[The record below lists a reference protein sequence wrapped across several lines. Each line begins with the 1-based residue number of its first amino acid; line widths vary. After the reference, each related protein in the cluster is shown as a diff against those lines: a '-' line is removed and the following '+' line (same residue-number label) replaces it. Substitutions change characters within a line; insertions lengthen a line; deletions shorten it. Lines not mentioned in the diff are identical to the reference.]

1 MCKNWHILHNLDQ
14 MKYCCFIYFFFIA
27 SQLNAQ
33 PPIGQWREHLPY
45 NAGINVLQANNKI
58 YCATAQSLL
67 YVDLTDNTVHKLSRA
82 NGLSE
87 TGISVMKKNEVT
99 GNILIGYANSNI
111 DFINNGKIS
120 NINDIER
127 KNIVGDKNIYTIFSK
142 GNLCY
147 FACGFGIV
155 VIDETKKETKD
166 TYYIGNNGNFVKV
179 TGMADD
185 GSFFY
190 AATTEG
196 LKKAQNTSTTLANYA
211 SWQNVNGNGL
221 SNGPVK
227 DVKYFSNKILA
238 LKNDSIFQ
246 LNGTIWTLF
255 YTSTNTIN
263 SITNSDGRLLVSETN
278 VMASGRI
285 VELDGNG
292 IITATIKQNNFPET
306 PREAIK
312 INNIYWIADNFKGL
326 YRVESNTFTTYTPNA
341 PNGIA
346 TGDFFFNNDI
356 LYAASGGVNDAW
368 QYTFNVNG
376 LYKLEENYWSPI
388 WRFNI
393 PAMDTMFDFN
403 TVVANENTI
412 YAGSFGGGLLK
423 IKDNT
428 VKVFKQN
435 SSLEAAIGDPNNYRI
450 GGLALDADQNL
461 WVSNYGSTRNLHVLK
476 TNDTWQSF
484 TIPFF
489 LNQNAVAQVLID
501 DNNQKWIVA
510 PKNNGLI
517 CFNHGNNIDNIG
529 DDKWRQY
536 KTGNGNGNLPSN
548 DVFCIAKD
556 KEGIIWIGTPN
567 GIALIQCTGE
577 VFTSNGCEAV
587 LPIVQQDQFAGYLFQ
602 NEVVQTIAVD
612 GANRKW
618 VGTKNGVWL
627 ISSGGEKIIYRF
639 SEDNSPLLSNDIKK
653 IAIQPNTGEVFF
665 ATTKGICSFRSTA
678 TEATDEHSKVLV
690 FPNPV
695 PAAYNGTIAIKGLAA
710 NSIVKITE
718 LNGRLVYQ
726 TKALGGQA
734 IWNGL
739 NYRGQKINSGTY
751 LVLATSENSDD
762 KVAAKIFF
770 IGK

>member
-1 MCKNWHILHNLDQ
+1 
-14 MKYCCFIYFFFIA
+14 MKQWFSTSFLCFIIFF
-27 SQLNAQ
+27 LKAQ

-45 NAGINVLQANNKI
+45 NSGINVLQADGKI
-58 YCATAQSLL
+58 YCATAQSLM
-67 YVDLTDNTVHKLSRA
+67 YVDLSDNTVHKLSRVS
-82 NGLSE
+82 GLSE
-87 TGISVMKKNEVT
+87 TGVSVMKKNETT
-99 GNILIGYANSNI
+99 GTILIGYGNSNI
-111 DFINNGKIS
+111 DLISNNKIS
-120 NINDIER
+120 NVNDIER
-127 KNIVGDKNIYTIFSK
+127 KNIVGDKNIYNIFSK
-142 GNLCY
+142 GSLSY
-147 FACGFGIV
+147 FSCGFGIV
-155 VIDETKKETKD
+155 VIDEVKKETKD
-166 TYYIGNNGNFVKV
+166 TYFIGANGSFVKV

-185 GSFFY
+185 NTYFY

-196 LKKAQNTSTTLANYA
+196 LKKALNTSTNLANYA
-211 SWQNVNGNGL
+211 SWQNISGSNGL
-221 SNGPVK
+221 SNGAIR
-227 DVKYFSNKILA
+227 DVKYFSNKIVI

-246 LNGTIWTLF
+246 LNGTSWSLF
-255 YTSTNTIN
+255 YTTIN
-263 SITNSDGRLLVSETN
+263 AISAINISDNKLMVSETN
-278 VMASGRI
+278 IAASGQ
-285 VELDGNG
+285 VVVLDNSGVIN
-292 IITATIKQNNFPET
+292 TTVKQNNLPET
-306 PREAIK
+306 PKEAIK
-312 INNIYWIADNFKGL
+312 INNTYWIADYFKGL
-326 YRVESNTFTTYTPNA
+326 YRVEANSFTTFTPNA

-346 TGDFFFNNDI
+346 TGDLFFNNNT

-376 LYKLEENYWSPI
+376 IYKLEENYWSPI

-403 TVVANENTI
+403 TVVANENSV

-423 IKDNT
+423 VNNNT

-435 SSLEAAIGDPNNYRI
+435 STLEAAVGDPNSYRI
-450 GGLALDADQNL
+450 GGLAVDEEQNV
-461 WVSNYGSTRNLHVLK
+461 WVSNYGSNKNLHALK
-476 TNDTWQSF
+476 TNDTWLSF

-489 LNQNAVAQVLID
+489 LNQNAVAQIIID

-517 CFNHGNNIDNIG
+517 CYNHGNSIDNIG
-529 DDKWRQY
+529 DDKWKQY
-536 KTGNGNGNLPSN
+536 KAGNGNGNLPSN
-548 DVFCIAKD
+548 EVFCIAKD
-556 KEGIIWIGTPN
+556 KEGIIWVGTPN

-577 VFTSNGCEAV
+577 VFTANGCQAV

-678 TEATDEHSKVLV
+678 TEATDEHNKVLV

-695 PAAYNGTIAIKGLAA
+695 PANYNGTIAIRGLAA

-751 LVLATSENSDD
+751 LVLATSEDSND
-762 KVAAKIFF
+762 KVATKIFF

>member
-1 MCKNWHILHNLDQ
+1 MKPCFCTSIL
-14 MKYCCFIYFFFIA
+14 CFILFSA
-27 SQLNAQ
+27 VAQ

-45 NAGINVLQANNKI
+45 NGAINVVQASNKI
-58 YCATAQSLL
+58 YCATTQSLL
-67 YVDLTDNTVHKLSRA
+67 YVDLADNTVHKLSRVT
-82 NGLSE
+82 GLSE
-87 TGISVMKKNEVT
+87 TGVAVMKKNDATNTV
-99 GNILIGYANSNI
+99 LIGYSNSNI
-111 DFINNGKIS
+111 DLIQNNKII
-120 NINDIER
+120 NINDIKR
-127 KNIVGDKNIYTIFSK
+127 KNIVGDKNIYNIFSK
-142 GNLCY
+142 NNLSY
-147 FACGFGIV
+147 FSCGFGIV
-155 VIDETKKETKD
+155 VIDEIKKETKD
-166 TYYIGNNGNFVKV
+166 TYYIGNNGSSIKV
-179 TGMADD
+179 TGLANDN
-185 GSFFY
+185 SFFY
-190 AATTEG
+190 AATADG
-196 LKKAQNTSTTLANYA
+196 LKKAPNSSSNLANYT
-211 SWQNVNGNGL
+211 SWQNISGSNGL
-221 SNGPVK
+221 SNGAVR
-227 DVKYFSNKILA
+227 DAKYFSNKIIV

-246 LNGTIWTLF
+246 LNGASWSLF
-255 YTSTNTIN
+255 YASTNKIN
-263 SITNSDGRLLVSETN
+263 NINIAEDKLMIAESIT
-278 VMASGRI
+278 ASAGQII
-285 VELDGNG
+285 VLNNTGTLN
-292 IITATIKQNNFPET
+292 ATIKQNSLPEV
-306 PREAIK
+306 PQEALK
-312 INNIYWIADNFKGL
+312 INNTYWIADFFKGL
-326 YRVESNTFTTYTPNA
+326 YRVEVNSFTPFAPNA
-341 PNGIA
+341 PTGIA
-346 TGDFFFNNDI
+346 TGELFFNNNT

-368 QYTFNVNG
+368 QYTFNGNG
-376 LYKLEENYWSPI
+376 LYKLDDNYWSPI

-393 PAMDTMFDFN
+393 AAMDTMFDFN

-428 VKVFKQN
+428 TVKVYKQN
-435 SSLEAAIGDPNNYRI
+435 SPLEAAIGDPNNYRI
-450 GGLALDADQNL
+450 GGLALDAEQNV
-461 WVSNYGSTRNLHVLK
+461 WVSNYGSSRNLHVLK

-489 LNQNAVAQVLID
+489 LNQNAVAQIVID
-501 DNNQKWIVA
+501 DNNQKWILA

-517 CFNHGNNIDNIG
+517 CFNHGNSIDNFG

-536 KTGNGNGNLPSN
+536 KAGNGNGNLPSN

-556 KEGIIWIGTPN
+556 KEGIIWVGTPN

-577 VFTSNGCEAV
+577 VFTSSGCEAV

-627 ISSGGEKIIYRF
+627 ISSGGEKIMYRF

-653 IAIQPNTGEVFF
+653 IAIKPNTGEVFF
-665 ATTKGICSFRSTA
+665 ATTRGICSFRSTA

-695 PAAYNGTIAIKGLAA
+695 PATYNGTIAIKGLAA

-718 LNGRLVYQ
+718 LNGRLIYQ

-751 LVLATSENSDD
+751 LVLATSENSND